1 MNLSKK
7 IESLILSKVVSEKE
21 RKVGIE
27 VEGLYYDKKLKR
39 LPVNPTNEY
48 SSIDL
53 FNDIKK
59 SVPSKCPFSYSL
71 EPGGQI
77 EWASGPSI
85 SLWDIYNQFNEHI
98 EIENKICQSH
108 EINRLYLSLEPLLEP
123 ADIDLIKMNKYKL
136 MDQVFENSGN
146 MGLSLI
152 HI

>member
-71 EPGGQI
+71 EPGGHI

-98 EIENKICQSH
+98 QIQNKI
-108 EINRLYLSLEPLLEP
+108 
-123 ADIDLIKMNKYKL
+123 
-136 MDQVFENSGN
+136 
-146 MGLSLI
+146 
-152 HI
+152 